1 MLYYGI
7 GNEASKAF
15 SNSGSLFFGQL
26 FLMFTAM
33 MPTVLTCKYSLI
45 FCDVTSKQFAIVLL
59 TLLSID
65 SLTVPMEMAV
75 LMREHLNYW
84 YSLKAY
90 YLAKTV
96 ADLPFQ
102 VDIQYTPNEIIKF
115 WILMYFQ
122 SCYLDYIS
130 NTLRSHSLLY
140 VGPTLRT
147 DAFLHVFNH
156 ECYDQF
162 SGPKSWP
169 SHRSSYGHTG
179 MLNEFYSYDNS

>member
-15 SNSGSLFFGQL
+15 SNAGSLFFSQL

-33 MPTVLTCKYSLI
+33 MPTVLTCKLMLCNASHLILNFPISL
-45 FCDVTSKQFAIVLL
+45 
-59 TLLSID
+59 
-65 SLTVPMEMAV
+65 VPMEMAV

-102 VDIQYTPNEIIKF
+102 VIFFCIRRN
-115 WILMYFQ
+115 
-122 SCYLDYIS
+122 
-130 NTLRSHSLLY
+130 
-140 VGPTLRT
+140 
-147 DAFLHVFNH
+147 
-156 ECYDQF
+156 
-162 SGPKSWP
+162 
-169 SHRSSYGHTG
+169 
-179 MLNEFYSYDNS
+179 